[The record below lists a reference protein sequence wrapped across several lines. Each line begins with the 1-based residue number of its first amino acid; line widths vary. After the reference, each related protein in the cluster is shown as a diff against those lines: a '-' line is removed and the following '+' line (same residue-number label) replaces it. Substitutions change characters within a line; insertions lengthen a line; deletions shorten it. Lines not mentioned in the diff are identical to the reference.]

1 LAVGTPAEHFSGH
14 SDRLVE
20 YRLSNSSEVLAV
32 VTMQSLES
40 SVETLCETILKTD
53 AEDWEVRNR
62 AMLQLTDLM
71 TKHKDDE
78 QTTLNEIFTP
88 NVFRFLKEPV
98 KNMVRVSQK
107 RLF

>member
-1 LAVGTPAEHFSGH
+1 
-14 SDRLVE
+14 
-20 YRLSNSSEVLAV
+20 
-32 VTMQSLES
+32 MQSLES

-107 RLF
+107 QLF